1 MVSSDDNGLE
11 DARFA
16 ATIVAAVGKMMII
29 SIFLKMLMLCTMMVG
44 GWV

>member
-11 DARFA
+11 DTWFA
-16 ATIVAAVGKMMII
+16 VTIVEAVGKMMII
-29 SIFLKMLMLCTMMVG
+29 SIFLKMLMLCTMTVG